1 MLTLHVQDNKT
12 FFLLCKNLENPKF
25 FAFFFGK
32 KKGLQKFR
40 GKFYVLAALWNC
52 VLSRRF
58 GNPLQKFFYGFGFVE
73 FLMRSAPLPKGV
85 WGWSVVLYF
94 PIGVKRLAVAM
105 DSLRVRTIDLKPIK
119 FYCFLA
125 SLGKRKYEP
134 INFKRTQN

>member
-1 MLTLHVQDNKT
+1 MLTLHAQDNKT
-12 FFLLCKNLENPKF
+12 FLLLCKSLEDPKF

-58 GNPLQKFFYGFGFVE
+58 GNPLQKFFCGFGFVE

-85 WGWSVVLYF
+85 WGQF
-94 PIGVKRLAVAM
+94 CA
-105 DSLRVRTIDLKPIK
+105 RVCQVFGEHSWHVDFVPA
-119 FYCFLA
+119 CFLVLA
-125 SLGKRKYEP
+125 AHRGSAR
-134 INFKRTQN
+134 